1 MKAFVFGCGYVG
13 TAFAARLL
21 GDGWTV
27 TGTSRSPEGRETLAR
42 LGIEPVDPDD
52 RDALR
57 AAVQGVNAALVT
69 AAPGAQ
75 GCPALNRLMRGQG
88 IGQVYPDWLGY
99 ISSTSVYGD
108 RGGGWVD
115 EDSELNAAT
124 VEGARR
130 ALAERDWLEVGRGMG
145 LTVCIFRLPG
155 IYGPGRSPID
165 KLRAGTA
172 RRVKKPGQVF
182 SRIHVEDAVDGL
194 LASMARPR
202 PGGVYNLCDD
212 APAPADRVME
222 DAAAL
227 LGMPAPPEVSL
238 DHPAVTDAM
247 RRFYLDNK
255 RVSNARAKA
264 ELGWRPRHPTWREG
278 LASLLD

>member
-1 MKAFVFGCGYVG
+1 LKAFVFGLGYVG
-13 TAFAARLL
+13 SAYARRLL
-21 GDGWTV
+21 SLGWSV
-27 TGTSRSPEGRETLAR
+27 TGTSRDAEKRRALEAV
-42 LGIEPVDPDD
+42 GISAVDPDD
-52 RDALR
+52 RDQLR
-57 AAVQGVNAALVT
+57 AAVQDVSAALVT
-69 AAPGAQ
+69 AAPGPN

-88 IGQVYPDWLGY
+88 IDQVFPDWLGY

-108 RGGGWVD
+108 RDGGWVD
-115 EDSELNAAT
+115 EDSLLNAAT

-130 ALAERDWLEVGRGMG
+130 AAAERDWLEVGRGMG
-145 LTVCIFRLPG
+145 LTVCVFRLPG

-165 KLRAGTA
+165 RIRAGTA
-172 RRVKKPGQVF
+172 RRVRKPGQVF

-212 APAPADRVME
+212 APASADRVLE
-222 DAAAL
+222 TAARL
-227 LGMPAPPEVSL
+227 LGAPTPPEVSL
-238 DHPAVTDAM
+238 DDPSVTDAM

-264 ELGWRPRHPTWREG
+264 ELGWRPRHPTYEEG
-278 LASLLD
+278 LASLL